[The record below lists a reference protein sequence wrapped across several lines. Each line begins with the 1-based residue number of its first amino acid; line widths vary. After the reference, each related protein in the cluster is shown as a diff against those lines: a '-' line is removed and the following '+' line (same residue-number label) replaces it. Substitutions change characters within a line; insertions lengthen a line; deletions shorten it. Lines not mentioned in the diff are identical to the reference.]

1 MRARMPAPANG
12 FDGFRAYALEQLGR
26 VRPVTTRRMF
36 GAVGIYADALFF
48 AVLDDDALW
57 LKTDDTNRPDF
68 EAAGSEPFRPYGP
81 DGPPAHYWRVPEE
94 VLEDAE
100 TLPAWVEKAV
110 AVARAARS
118 AKAKGA
124 RQKGAGAKGAKQKG
138 GGAKGARAKRPEP
151 RKPR

>member
-12 FDGFRAYALEQLGR
+12 FDGFRAYALEQLAR

-57 LKTDDTNRPDF
+57 FKTDDTNRPDF

-110 AVARAARS
+110 AVARVARS

-124 RQKGAGAKGAKQKG
+124 KQTGAKQTGARAKGAKS
-138 GGAKGARAKRPEP
+138 KRPKP